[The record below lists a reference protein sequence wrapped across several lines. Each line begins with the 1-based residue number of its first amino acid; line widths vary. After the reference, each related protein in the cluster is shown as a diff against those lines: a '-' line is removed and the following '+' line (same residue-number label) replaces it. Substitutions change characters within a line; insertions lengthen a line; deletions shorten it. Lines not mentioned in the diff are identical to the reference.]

1 MRKAFFFDYDGT
13 LVNNETKYIP
23 ESAIEAL
30 KELKRQGHLLFA
42 NTGRTKGILDPE
54 IYDWPFDG
62 MILGC
67 GTYIVY
73 QDEVLLDIE
82 VAQQRHAL
90 IRDLIKKHKADAF
103 YEGKNHLY
111 ITKDIQ
117 HKDLLGMMKRY
128 EENKVSILPEETV
141 EKSFSKLFV
150 CFSDLNEKEAFAK
163 EIVSDF
169 TYIDRGIDRC
179 ELVPKG
185 YTKATGI
192 ALICEH
198 LHIAKED
205 CYVFGDSNNDLPMFE
220 YISNSILIGGENP
233 ELSDR
238 VMYTSE
244 DADHDGLAKALKHLG
259 FIE

>member
-23 ESAIEAL
+23 ESAIAAL

-73 QDEVLLDIE
+73 HHEVLLDIE
-82 VAQQRHAL
+82 VAVDRHAD
-90 IRDLIKKHKADAF
+90 IQKLIKNSHADAF
-103 YEGKNHLY
+103 YEGKDHLY
-111 ITKDIQ
+111 ITKDIR
-117 HKDLLGMMKRY
+117 HKDLLDMMERY
-128 EENKVSILPEETV
+128 KDNKVSILSEDTP

-150 CFSDLNEKEAFAK
+150 CFSDLDKKEAFAK

-192 ALICEH
+192 AFICEH
-198 LHIAKED
+198 LSIEKED

-220 YISNSILIGGENP
+220 YISNSVLIGGENP

-238 VMYTSE
+238 VMYTSV
-244 DADHDGLAKALKHLG
+244 DADHDGVAKALQHLG
-259 FIE
+259 FLD